1 MAVEASEVA
10 IAVDAVAASA
20 ATEVAV
26 VVAVVASAT
35 EAVVASVAVVA
46 VAEIEVVAVDP
57 VAAEVALALVPR
69 SLSSPIPVSQESSCL
84 VERMISFLQRT
95 PPLES
100 PSTTKSVFQLK

>member
-46 VAEIEVVAVDP
+46 VAEIEVVAV
-57 VAAEVALALVPR
+57 AAEVALALVPR